1 MHELTR
7 RLRAHPGAVAELCV
21 ATVCINLLAL
31 ADTIYTMIL
40 LRRYIAHGF
49 DGTLALLTIGVLV
62 AVGLQW
68 LLASVRRALA
78 QGLGQER
85 DQALAAG
92 ALAALAGAEMSALH
106 AVPREETAL
115 AATDLGE
122 IQASCDAQAVCALLD
137 TPFALLFA
145 GCMVFLSP
153 LLAGIVLLGIAAMAM
168 AGRAGLRGLAGQGR
182 ALGAARGESRA
193 ALAQAFACAD
203 TVRVFRGLEL
213 CRAAFTAA
221 QERLAGLARAGQGAR
236 GASQAVGMGVGVLV
250 RVALYAVGAKL
261 VVDGSLSVAGLIGAV
276 IMGSY
281 ALARTAGGVHVAQ
294 LVAQAAQAM
303 ERLEALGALPREAAD
318 GQRPEAFTGAVELRG
333 VAFSFGGPALF
344 SGLDLTL
351 PPGGVLVVRGPNGAG
366 KTTLLRLLAGLL
378 RPTAGEVLADGR
390 PLAGLDSVWW
400 RAQIAWLPQEPF
412 FLPGTV
418 RQNIELACPGL
429 DSAVLR
435 DVVRRARL
443 EHFLDTSEQ
452 GVETPVVAA
461 GRMLPVGIRKRLAL
475 ARTLAAPGRLVLLD
489 EPTAGMDAR
498 GAQAVYEAM
507 NAMVRQGRTLVVVS
521 ADPDI
526 VKGATLVLDLG
537 APGAA
542 GGGAR
547 PAPPGGGGGAGGR
560 RGGGGGPVLWAPRGG
575 GRGPPPPPPPPPR
588 PPAGAPPGRPRGAA
602 GAPPPPPP
610 PGGEGAP

>member
-1 MHELTR
+1 MKPFSISTGRPLAGLPVFFLRGRPAAHELTR
-7 RLRAHPGAVAELCV
+7 RLRAHPGPVAELCV
-21 ATVCINLLAL
+21 ATACLNLLAL

-49 DGTLALLTIGVLV
+49 DGTLALLTLGVLV

-68 LLASVRRALA
+68 LLASVRRVLA

-92 ALAALAGAEMSALH
+92 VLAALAGAEMAALH
-106 AVPREETAL
+106 GVPREETAL

-122 IQASCDAQAVCALLD
+122 VQASCDAQAVCALLD

-153 LLAGIVLLGIAAMAM
+153 LLAGIVLLGIAATAL
-168 AGRAGLRGLAGQGR
+168 AGRAGLRGLTGQGR

-193 ALAQAFACAD
+193 TLAQAFACAD
-203 TVRVFRGLEL
+203 TVRAFRGLEL
-213 CRAAFTAA
+213 CRAAFAAA
-221 QERLAGLARAGQGAR
+221 QERLAGLVRAGQQAR
-236 GASQAVGMGVGVLV
+236 GVSQAAGMGVGVLV

-261 VVDGSLSVAGLIGAV
+261 VVDGSLSVAGLIGAA

-281 ALARTAGGVHVAQ
+281 ALSRTAGGVHVAQ

-318 GQRPEAFTGAVELRG
+318 GQRPEAFAGVVDLRG

-344 SGLDLTL
+344 SGLDLAL

-366 KTTLLRLLAGLL
+366 KTTFLRLLAGLL

-390 PLAGLDSVWW
+390 PLAGLDPGWW

-429 DSAVLR
+429 DPAALR
-435 DVVRRARL
+435 EVVRRARL
-443 EHFLDTSEQ
+443 EHFLDTSER

-461 GRMLPVGIRKRLAL
+461 GRTLPVGIRKRLAL
-475 ARTLAAPGRLVLLD
+475 ARALAAPGGLVLLD

-537 APGAA
+537 APGTGVRA
-542 GGGAR
+542 AR
-547 PAPPGGGGGAGGR
+547 PAAT
-560 RGGGGGPVLWAPRGG
+560 
-575 GRGPPPPPPPPPR
+575 
-588 PPAGAPPGRPRGAA
+588 
-602 GAPPPPPP
+602 
-610 PGGEGAP
+610 GGEGTP